1 LLTDLDQVKHLMD
14 PPNPLIRKE
23 EKGDHLKKDYGKLPW
38 HLFPDDAAEEIV
50 KVLEFGANKYSPR
63 GWEEGMDWS
72 RVYSALRRH
81 LVAWFFRRGND
92 PDTGLSHLAHAG
104 CCVLFLL
111 AYELRNKGTDDRP

>member
-63 GWEEGMDWS
+63 GWEEGDGLEQS
-72 RVYSALRRH
+72 LFCFTKTSCS
-81 LVAWFFRRGND
+81 LV
-92 PDTGLSHLAHAG
+92 LS
-104 CCVLFLL
+104 
-111 AYELRNKGTDDRP
+111 